1 MGRQRRYATYRIPFV
16 GFACACLLFGS
27 LAATANPET
36 VSVQVTFVDP
46 VAIQQGEELPEGYQA
61 GDSAGLIIDG
71 SEHQTSNVLVESGE
85 NNEDLT
91 VTFH

>member
-1 MGRQRRYATYRIPFV
+1 
-16 GFACACLLFGS
+16 LFGS

-61 GDSAGLIIDG
+61 GDSVGLIIDG
-71 SEHQTSNVLVESGE
+71 SKYQASTVLVETGE
-85 NNEDLT
+85 NGQDLT
-91 VTFH
+91 VTFQ